1 MAAHDLVVR
10 AGTVVDGTGRPRF
23 TADVAVD
30 GGVITE
36 VGRVSGGATREID
49 ADGLLVAPGWVDIH
63 THYDGQVLWD
73 PLLATS
79 SAHGVTTVVFG
90 NCGVG
95 FAPSRPEHRDWLVG
109 LMEGVEDIP
118 GDVLNEGIDW
128 SWGSFP
134 EYLGVLDRLPLAV
147 DIAAQVPH
155 AALRVYVMGARGE
168 DWAEP
173 PTDAEVAEMGAELR
187 RALAAGA
194 IGFSTSRSELHKGV
208 DGRITPS
215 YGASRHELAGIAAG
229 ASGGGRGVF
238 EIVTDF
244 VDLEGDFD
252 LIKMLAAAGG
262 RPTSLTT
269 VQRHGRDPDE
279 YRRLLAL
286 IEQGVADGLALRGQV
301 APRPP
306 GAVMTLEGSLQ
317 PLLASA
323 TYRGLASLSLG
334 ERVAALRQADVRSR
348 ILADLAGQDPGTAL
362 LQLYPY
368 TYAMADPLR
377 YDFTP
382 EQSIAAIARR
392 AGRSQED
399 VAYDVLLEGDGR
411 GVIWAPGANFDQP
424 DFAATREMLVHPLTL
439 PGIGDGGAHCTI
451 VCDAS
456 FPTFLLTYWARDAG
470 AADRLEVEWV
480 VKRQA
485 ADTAR
490 WIGLDDRGVIAP
502 GRRADVNLIDMDRLA
517 LRVPEIRSDLP
528 LGGKRLVQPV
538 DGYRATIV
546 AGQAV
551 WEEGEATGARPG
563 RLAKP
568 GGG

>member
-10 AGTVVDGTGRPRF
+10 AGTVVDGTGGPRF

-30 GGVITE
+30 DGVITE
-36 VGRVSGGATREID
+36 VGRVSGTGSREVS
-49 ADGLLVAPGWVDIH
+49 ADGLVVAPGWVDIH

-73 PLLATS
+73 PLLASS

-128 SWGSFP
+128 AWGSFTD
-134 EYLGVLDRLPLAV
+134 YLAILDRLPLAV

-155 AALRVYVMGARGE
+155 AALRVYVMGERGE
-168 DWAEP
+168 DYAEE
-173 PTDAEVAEMGAELR
+173 PTSDQISEMAAELR

-194 IGFSTSRSELHKGV
+194 VGFSTSRSELHKGV

-215 YGASRHELAGIAAG
+215 YGASSAELFGIAAG
-229 ASGGGRGVF
+229 AAGGGRGVF
-238 EIVTDF
+238 EIVTEF
-244 VDLEGDFD
+244 IDLEGDFE
-252 LIKMLAAAGG
+252 LIRQLAAAGG

-269 VQRHGRDPDE
+269 VQRHGRSPGE

-286 IEQGVADGLALRGQV
+286 IEQGVADGLPIKGQV

-306 GAVMTLEGSLQ
+306 GAVMTLDGNLQ
-317 PLLASA
+317 PLLTSA
-323 TYRGLASLSLG
+323 TYRSLASLALP
-334 ERVAALRQADVRSR
+334 ERVAALRQPSVRAR
-348 ILADLAGQDPGTAL
+348 ILEDLAGQDPAGAL
-362 LQLYPY
+362 MQIYPY
-368 TYAMADPLR
+368 TFAMTDPLR

-382 EQSIAAIARR
+382 DQSIAALSRR
-392 AGRSQED
+392 TGRSQEEI
-399 VAYDVLLEGDGR
+399 AYDLLLEGDGR
-411 GVIWAPGANFDQP
+411 GVIWAPGANFDEP
-424 DFAATREMLVHPLTL
+424 DYAATREMLVHPLTL

-456 FPTFLLTYWARDAG
+456 FPTFMLTYWARDAS
-470 AADRLEVEWV
+470 AEDRLELEWV

-485 ADTAR
+485 ADTAA

-502 GRRADVNLIDMDRLA
+502 GRRADLNLIDLDRLE
-517 LRVPEIRSDLP
+517 LGVPEIRSDLP
-528 LGGKRLVQPV
+528 LGGKRLMQPV

-546 AGQAV
+546 AGQMIFDDGV
-551 WEEGEATGARPG
+551 PTGAVPG

-568 GGG
+568 VRR